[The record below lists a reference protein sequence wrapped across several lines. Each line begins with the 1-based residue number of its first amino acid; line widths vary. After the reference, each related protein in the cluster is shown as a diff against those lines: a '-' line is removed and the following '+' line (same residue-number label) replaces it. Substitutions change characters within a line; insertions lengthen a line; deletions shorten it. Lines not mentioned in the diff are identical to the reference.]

1 MAHIQEIHSWVTYGR
16 VSGNRL
22 SLELPNELDSQ
33 EVQIII
39 IPQKKK
45 NHADKEGWKED
56 FKSISQWDI
65 AENDIRM
72 KSWQIIEY

>member
-1 MAHIQEIHSWVTYGR
+1 MPQIQEIHSWVTYGR

-22 SLELPNELDSQ
+22 SLELPSELDSQ

-39 IPQKKK
+39 IPHKKEDS
-45 NHADKEGWKED
+45 ADKEGWKED
-56 FKSISQWDI
+56 FMSISQWDI

>member
-1 MAHIQEIHSWVTYGR
+1 MPQIQEIHSWVTYGR

-22 SLELPNELDSQ
+22 YLELPNELDSQ
-33 EVQIII
+33 EVQVII
-39 IPQKKK
+39 IPQKKE
-45 NHADKEGWKED
+45 NHTDKEGWKDD
-56 FKSISQWDI
+56 FMSISQWNI